1 MWKLIL
7 TICIIFCSGSHSFA
21 QLENNQ
27 TVGELCSLLKQS
39 KADSNRVELLFQ
51 LSVYYYFEP
60 DTNTHSFDSLFFY
73 LQQAK
78 DLSYEL
84 RSTELE
90 PEILCYLGKYAIKTG
105 DSTQAHTYF
114 EGVDAA
120 IKKSRSVDEQIQRWK
135 DLAWSIG
142 NTDSFGLTRINC
154 FEKMAALYHQ
164 LHNTQQEIEQ
174 EKQIADTHMKQGRL
188 GLAEAELLDVLK
200 KFKAIGFR
208 DLHYTYHLLAVTNH
222 RKGYYNKALYYTL
235 LNIESMQKPLV
246 PVSTAYA
253 ITTYSELAGLYDELG
268 QTEKSIECYKIIFN
282 SKPPDP
288 YDFYM
293 YREADNYV
301 RQLIKVKR
309 ENEALVFLRRFSEDH
324 SPQDRFAEA
333 SLARTFACYYS
344 SVENYDRAE
353 VYTRKMIALAGSL
366 GKNNEIRGDV
376 EFDIGEYYLGKKQ
389 FAKAA
394 IHFQIAL
401 EEAVHNNYVHAKKDV
416 QLMLFKTD
424 SSAGNYASA
433 IGHLNLYHQLKD
445 SIFDDARIK
454 EIGEIQAKYELERK
468 EQNIRLLENGNLL
481 QQNKLKQAGYT
492 RNWILGGVVLLLIIM
507 GLLINNSRH
516 KQRTNRT
523 LEIQRNDLRL
533 LVKEKEWLVK
543 EIHHR
548 VKNNLQ
554 TISGLL
560 DSQAGFL
567 TSEEAVLAIRESQH
581 RVNSMSLVHQKLYQ
595 SASIS
600 ITDMAGYINELVAYL
615 ESSFN
620 TTGRIRFTRQIERMQ
635 MALTHSIP
643 IGLILNEAITNAI
656 KYAFPDGR
664 QGEIIVK
671 LQHQTGNR
679 FLLAVEDNGVG
690 ICTNGK
696 SQHAESMGM
705 SLMRGLSEDIGGSFA
720 IEDND
725 GTKIKVVFSYEYI
738 NHVI

>member
-1 MWKLIL
+1 M
-7 TICIIFCSGSHSFA
+7 ICCCGLLSFA
-21 QLENNQ
+21 QLETNQ
-27 TVGELCSLLKQS
+27 TVGELCSLLRQS
-39 KADSNRVELLFQ
+39 KADSDGVQLLFQ
-51 LSVYYYFEP
+51 LSLYYYFEP
-60 DTNTHSFDSLFFY
+60 DTSTHSFDSLFFY

-78 DLSYEL
+78 NLSYDL
-84 RSTELE
+84 RSTQLE

-105 DSTQAHTYF
+105 DSPQAHNYF
-114 EGVDAA
+114 VGVEAA
-120 IKKSRSVDEQIQRWK
+120 VKKSRSVNEQIQRWK
-135 DLAWSIG
+135 DLAWNIG
-142 NTDSFGLTRINC
+142 NMDSIGLTRINC

-188 GLAEAELLDVLK
+188 ELAETELVEVLQ
-200 KFKAIGFR
+200 KFKAIGFK

-235 LNIESMQKPLV
+235 LNIESMKKPAV
-246 PVSTAYA
+246 PVSPAYA
-253 ITTYSELAGLYDELG
+253 INSYSELAGLYKELG
-268 QTEKSIECYKIIFN
+268 QTEKSIDCYEIIFN

-301 RQLIKVKR
+301 HQLIKVKK
-309 ENEALVFLRRFSEDH
+309 ENEAFAFLQRISKDH
-324 SPQDRFAEA
+324 PPQDRFAKA
-333 SLARTFACYYS
+333 SLARTFAGYYA
-344 SVENYDRAE
+344 SVQNYERAD
-353 VYTRKMIALAGSL
+353 VYARKMIALAGSL

-376 EFDIGEYYLGKKQ
+376 EFDIGEYYLDKKQ

-394 IHFQIAL
+394 THFRIAL
-401 EEAVHNNYVHAKKDV
+401 EEAVHNNYVNAKKDV

-433 IGHLNLYHQLKD
+433 IGHLNMYHQLKD

-481 QQNKLKQAGYT
+481 QQNKLKQAAYT
-492 RNWILGGVVLLLIIM
+492 RNWILAGVVLSLIIM
-507 GLLINNSRH
+507 GLLIKNSLH
-516 KQRTNRT
+516 KQKTNRT
-523 LEIQRNDLRL
+523 LETQRNDLRH

-620 TTGRIRFTRQIERMQ
+620 TAGRIRFTQQIERLQ
-635 MALTHSIP
+635 MALTYSIP

-671 LQHQTGNR
+671 LQHLTGNR
-679 FLLAVEDNGVG
+679 FLLAVEDNGIG
-690 ICTNGK
+690 IFTNGK
-696 SQHAESMGM
+696 RQHAESMGM
-705 SLMRGLSEDIGGSFA
+705 SLMRGLSEEIGGSFA
-720 IEDND
+720 INGND
-725 GTKIKVVFSYEYI
+725 GTKIEVLFLYEQ
-738 NHVI
+738 